1 MKRAAK
7 VRTGKKRPL
16 LQVAL
21 IGAAT
26 YLALF
31 AMLFAGITPEQY
43 DIQVGVP
50 SPTLIKAT
58 KDIQDTVTTEALRE
72 AAANAVEPSYRSVD
86 PTVLDQVMRDLNAR
100 FDALRALREELG
112 AEEARAL
119 SEEELAAIN
128 DSLSMSLT
136 REQIAT
142 LIETGEDTLE
152 SIFADADKLVQEIL
166 TATLPEG
173 QETNAIRSIRD
184 DLSGLYSGQL
194 TSLVV
199 EAVRGCLQPNML
211 IDEEITA
218 ANREAA
224 RESVEPVTY
233 LKDQTIVSEG
243 EVVTLA
249 QYTMI
254 ASMGILSD
262 NTLDLHLLGGVALLT
277 LLALLSLGAF
287 LLFDRRAVLLSA
299 KQMLLLC
306 LIMLLQVGWSLLLRL
321 ANGYLM
327 PTTLGFL
334 LVALLMD
341 APLAVFVNV
350 VLSLLTALLAPTA
363 SAMFSIALMS
373 MLSGPA
379 IVLLFAK
386 RPQRTATLLAG
397 AIIAAVNFLVTISF
411 GLFTSAEMD
420 SVAVNA
426 LWAAGGGV
434 ASAILCVAFQ
444 PLLELLFNLAT
455 SSKLIEL
462 SNPNQPL
469 LRRLLLEAS
478 GTYHHSIIVA
488 NLAEAGCTAIGAN
501 GLLARVGAY
510 YHDIGK
516 LKRPMYFKENQM
528 GDNPHDRTDPRV
540 STAILTAHT
549 RDGAQMAQKA
559 RIPAPVVDIIRQHHG
574 DTPVLFFY
582 DKAKKLY
589 GDQVDISAFR
599 YEGPRPQTRE
609 AAVVMLADTIE
620 AATRALPNP
629 DPEKIDALIRKLVR
643 GKLNDGQ
650 LDSSNL
656 TFNDLDK
663 ICSAFST
670 VLTGVFH
677 ERIEYPDVAI
687 PPRSDRPAAEDAE
700 SKADEAVKSAAPEG
714 EGSAA
719 KPQAGAAGA
728 QAAEPARPSPA
739 KAAGAEAR
747 ESSAALPAKPASAKA
762 PASGIPAQP
771 SMPAEGA
778 AVSGGARAG
787 EAVEGGASEPAN
799 ARAANVS
806 PAGVESGSAQT
817 GPAARGENTSAPA
830 RAEALERAAAP
841 GQPAQR
847 TAPQAASAAPAV
859 PAEDRLAG
867 QEGAAD
873 AGASARSERSAQPT
887 SAAREASGEQ
897 ASAVRE
903 AAGVQPSGAR
913 EHAAAQTASA
923 RQGSA
928 AQTASAKS
936 GSAAQTMPAARE
948 ASGGQASAARE
959 AAAGQ
964 ASGAQTAPA
973 REGAIAQAV
982 STAREASDAS
992 AAASGACEHA
1002 AVQTAFVARASS
1014 DGQVYTAREK
1024 GTEAAEKGTTAEKR
1038 ESAAAEKPST
1048 APLTGRPC
1056 APVREQPARGGGDD
1070 AH

>member
-1 MKRAAK
+1 MKKAAK
-7 VRTGKKRPL
+7 ARAGRRRPL

-21 IGAAT
+21 ICLAT

-31 AMLFAGITPEQY
+31 AMLYAGITPEQY

-58 KDIQDTVTTEALRE
+58 KDIVDTVTTEALRE
-72 AAANAVEPSYRSVD
+72 AAANAVEPSYRSID
-86 PTVLDQVMRDLNAR
+86 PTVLDQVVSDLSAR
-100 FDALRALREELG
+100 FDALRALRTELG
-112 AEEARAL
+112 AQEAREL
-119 SEEELAAIN
+119 SESELAEIN

-142 LIETGEDTLE
+142 LIETSDTTLD
-152 SIFADADKLVQEIL
+152 SIFSDAIAMVEEIL

-173 QETNAIRSIRD
+173 QESNALRSVRD
-184 DLSGLYSGQL
+184 DLSGLYSAQL
-194 TSLVV
+194 TTIVV
-199 EAVRGCLQPNML
+199 DAVRGCIQPNML

-262 NTLDLHLLGGVALLT
+262 NTLDLHLMAGVALLT
-277 LLALLSLGAF
+277 LLGMLSLCIY
-287 LLFDRRAVLLSA
+287 LLFESRSMLMSA

-306 LIMLLQVGWSLLLRL
+306 LILLLQVGWALLMRL
-321 ANGYLM
+321 ANGYLI
-327 PTTLGFL
+327 PVSLGLL

-341 APLAVFVNV
+341 ASLAVFVNV
-350 VLSLLTALLAPTA
+350 ILSLLTALYA
-363 SAMFSIALMS
+363 STVNGMFSIALMS
-373 MLSGPA
+373 ILCGPV
-379 IVLLFAK
+379 IVLLFSK
-386 RPQRTATLLAG
+386 KSQRTTTLLAG
-397 AIIAAVNFLVTISF
+397 AIIAVVNFLVTISF

-420 SVAVNA
+420 SVLVNA
-426 LWAAGGGV
+426 LWAAAGGA
-434 ASAILCVAFQ
+434 ASAILCIAFQ
-444 PLLELLFNLAT
+444 PLLEWLFNLAT

-559 RIPAPVVDIIRQHHG
+559 RIPEPVVDIIRQHHG
-574 DTPVLFFY
+574 DTPVMYFY

-599 YEGPRPQTRE
+599 YEGPRPQSRE

-650 LDSSNL
+650 LDNSSL

-677 ERIEYPDVAI
+677 ERIEYPDVSI
-687 PPRSDRPAAEDAE
+687 PPRMERAAVEGGQAKPAIAEAQSAQREGVEAPANAKAEGVAPEGNSKASEGGERPAAE
-700 SKADEAVKSAAPEG
+700 SEAV
-714 EGSAA
+714 
-719 KPQAGAAGA
+719 
-728 QAAEPARPSPA
+728 R
-739 KAAGAEAR
+739 
-747 ESSAALPAKPASAKA
+747 KPAGDAARLDS
-762 PASGIPAQP
+762 PASGGDAQR
-771 SMPAEGA
+771 
-778 AVSGGARAG
+778 AVPR
-787 EAVEGGASEPAN
+787 EA
-799 ARAANVS
+799 
-806 PAGVESGSAQT
+806 
-817 GPAARGENTSAPA
+817 PAARTGQAAAMKSENAASTAPRPEA
-830 RAEALERAAAP
+830 PPDGREGMRAEREESEQTAGQSSSALQSVQSPEGGRQAPQGNGAKASPQGEAAAK
-841 GQPAQR
+841 
-847 TAPQAASAAPAV
+847 V
-859 PAEDRLAG
+859 PASVP
-867 QEGAAD
+867 AD
-873 AGASARSERSAQPT
+873 
-887 SAAREASGEQ
+887 
-897 ASAVRE
+897 
-903 AAGVQPSGAR
+903 
-913 EHAAAQTASA
+913 
-923 RQGSA
+923 
-928 AQTASAKS
+928 
-936 GSAAQTMPAARE
+936 
-948 ASGGQASAARE
+948 

-964 ASGAQTAPA
+964 AAKKPFDHEASPAQPQSTQAEGAQPEKARSAQGETAAKVQPA
-973 REGAIAQAV
+973 QGETATRPQSAQAV
-982 STAREASDAS
+982 KAPAVAPADAAAGQAAKNPSGHEASPAKPQSTQAEGAQPEKARSAQGETAAKVQSAQEGAQAVKPQSPQAQQEAPAEPKPAS
-992 AAASGACEHA
+992 
-1002 AVQTAFVARASS
+1002 
-1014 DGQVYTAREK
+1014 
-1024 GTEAAEKGTTAEKR
+1024 
-1038 ESAAAEKPST
+1038 AEKPQ
-1048 APLTGRPC
+1048 APVPMTGRPC
-1056 APVREQPARGGGDD
+1056 APVREQGARGGGAD

>member
-747 ESSAALPAKPASAKA
+747 ESSAALPAKSASAKA
-762 PASGIPAQP
+762 PASGIPVQP

-873 AGASARSERSAQPT
+873 AGASARSEQSAKPT

-928 AQTASAKS
+928 AQT
-936 GSAAQTMPAARE
+936 ML
-948 ASGGQASAARE
+948 AARE